1 MTKAQDA
8 NILLQSIVT
17 TAYMNHI
24 DSGCSEIL
32 AKRKVVTMLEEII
45 NKYISSCSAEEQKL
59 FSINLYS
66 SAVERLKKAI
76 SENRNNPNIVDPC
89 LVAISILEDK

>member
-24 DSGCSEIL
+24 DSGCSELL
-32 AKRKVVTMLEEII
+32 AKKKVVVMLEEII
-45 NKYISSCSAEEQKL
+45 NKYINSCTEEEKNIFNKGSYDSAIQ
-59 FSINLYS
+59 
-66 SAVERLKKAI
+66 RLKKAI
-76 SENRNNPNIVDPC
+76 NENRDNPTVVDSC
-89 LVAISILEDK
+89 LVAINILEDK